1 LLYAQDYEPTRL
13 KELFPELEFLQA
25 IDTLVEIH
33 EKTDHKAMYDAN
45 LKAIRDR
52 VSELRTAEAR
62 GEMLGKMRMLQSI
75 LGEPE
80 IGAEEFASLDPL
92 HVEAHIKKL
101 QEQVGSGRR
110 SS

>member
-1 LLYAQDYEPTRL
+1 
-13 KELFPELEFLQA
+13 
-25 IDTLVEIH
+25 
-33 EKTDHKAMYDAN
+33 MYDAN

-62 GEMLGKMRMLQSI
+62 GEARGEMLGKMRMLQSI

-80 IGAEEFASLDPL
+80 ISAEEFASLDPL
-92 HVEAHIKKL
+92 HVEALIRKL